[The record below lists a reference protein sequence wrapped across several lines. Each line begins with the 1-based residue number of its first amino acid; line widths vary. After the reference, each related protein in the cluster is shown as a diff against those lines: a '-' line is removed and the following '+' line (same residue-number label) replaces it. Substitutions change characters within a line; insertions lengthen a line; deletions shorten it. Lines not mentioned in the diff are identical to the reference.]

1 MDVFIG
7 SLMLVP
13 YNYEPR
19 GFAFCDGRILPIAPY
34 AALYSLLGTQFGGDG
49 KTTFALPDLRGRVP
63 IGAGQGPGL
72 SPYQQAAPGGDASVT
87 LSIAQTASHNH
98 TVNASTG
105 RVDAESADGALPTRA
120 TPNVF
125 SVPGVTPNTALAQGV
140 VAAVGQGAP
149 HSNLMPYT
157 ALNWVIALE
166 GLYPTRP

>member
-13 YNYEPR
+13 YNFEPY

-34 AALYSLLGTQFGGDG
+34 TALFSLLGNQFGGDG

-72 SPYQQAAPGGDASVT
+72 SPYQQAVPGGDASVT
-87 LSIAQTASHNH
+87 LSIPQTPPHSH
-98 TVNASTG
+98 TANASAG
-105 RVDAESADGALPTRA
+105 RVDATSADGALPARA

-125 SVPGVTPNTALAQGV
+125 SAPGVTPDTALAQEV
-140 VAAVGQGAP
+140 VATVGQGAP
-149 HSNLMPYT
+149 HPNLMPYT
-157 ALNWVIALE
+157 ALNWVIALQ
-166 GLYPTRP
+166 GLYPSRP